1 MLQIPIATDT
11 RLRTQ
16 HLALEDITGEVAQDV
31 LEERVR
37 EGKWTALE
45 NAAHLVAFQ
54 LVFKARIQ
62 KMLNED
68 DPTFAAYSGDTDPV
82 FLSYCKLSNAEL
94 LSIYRKERTELIR
107 LVDSIDPE
115 DLSRTGKHMKY
126 GVFNIPG
133 WLEMFLLHEA
143 HHLFTIIQLI
153 HTPGK

>member
-31 LEERVR
+31 LKERVR

-54 LVFKARIQ
+54 PVFKARLQ
-62 KMLNED
+62 KILEED
-68 DPTFAAYSGDTDPV
+68 DPTFPAYAGDTDPL

-107 LVDSIDPE
+107 LVDSLDPA
-115 DLSRTGKHMKY
+115 DLSRTGKHTKY

-143 HHLFTIIQLI
+143 HHLFTILQLI

>member
-31 LEERVR
+31 LEDRVR

-54 LVFKARIQ
+54 PVFKARLE
-62 KMLNED
+62 KMLDEA
-68 DPTFAAYSGDTDPV
+68 DPTFPAYSGDADPL
-82 FLSYCKLSNAEL
+82 FLSYCRLSNAEL
-94 LSIYRKERTELIR
+94 LSIYRRERTELIR
-107 LVDSIDPE
+107 LVDSIDPA
-115 DLSRTGKHMKY
+115 DLSRSGKHMKY

-143 HHLFTIIQLI
+143 HHLFTILQLI
-153 HTPGK
+153 HTPR